1 MEGLYPA
8 VEHLREARDGGDVG
22 HGQARIAEGRGG
34 APGRHELEA
43 GTCEALGEVHQVG
56 LVRNRQQG
64 APTSREALGGGRQ
77 IDGRAIAGDPNCTG
91 KDERHRPWQEP
102 VLDGLDALVKGLLG
116 VVRQDGDRFLEQ
128 DGPPID
134 DLVDEMDR
142 SAGDRDPGR
151 ERIAHGVRARECR
164 QERGV
169 RVEDVPV
176 EGGECRRADQPHVAG
191 QRQYVDRR
199 LAQGVAHRA
208 IVAAGDEGRL
218 EPALSGP
225 RECRALAIS
234 DHEGDVAAELTALGR
249 GGEREEIAAGPADGD
264 GDPAVH
270 SIGAS
275 T

>member
-1 MEGLYPA
+1 M
-8 VEHLREARDGGDVG
+8 
-22 HGQARIAEGRGG
+22 
-34 APGRHELEA
+34 
-43 GTCEALGEVHQVG
+43 
-56 LVRNRQQG
+56 
-64 APTSREALGGGRQ
+64 
-77 IDGRAIAGDPNCTG
+77 
-91 KDERHRPWQEP
+91 
-102 VLDGLDALVKGLLG
+102 
-116 VVRQDGDRFLEQ
+116 
-128 DGPPID
+128 
-134 DLVDEMDR
+134 
-142 SAGDRDPGR
+142 
-151 ERIAHGVRARECR
+151 
-164 QERGV
+164 